1 MTKTGTN
8 VLAWV
13 LGAVLCQ
20 GCASTPAAATPTRT
34 GSETNMTKHVKGIFN
49 AKATP
54 LAPDAGAAQSPIGRL
69 SIDKRYHGALEGTG
83 VGQMLATLDDGQSG
97 GYVAL
102 ERVTG
107 TLEGR
112 KGSFTLMHSGSMTR
126 GAFKVVGSVVP
137 ESGTDELQGI
147 SGTYEIQIDEKGVH
161 LYVLDYTLASQP

>member
-1 MTKTGTN
+1 MTKAGTN
-8 VLAWV
+8 VLAWA
-13 LGAVLCQ
+13 LGAVLCL
-20 GCASTPAAATPTRT
+20 GCASTPATATPTRT

-49 AKATP
+49 VKATP
-54 LAPDAGAAQSPIGRL
+54 LAPDAGAAESPIGRL
-69 SIDKRYHGALEGTG
+69 SIDKRYHGELEGTG
-83 VGQMLATLDDGQSG
+83 VGQMLATLDASQSG

-112 KGSFTLMHSGSMTR
+112 KGSFTLMHTGSMSR

-147 SGTYEIQIDEKGVH
+147 SGAYEIQIDEKGVH
-161 LYVLDYTLASQP
+161 LYVLDYTLAAQP